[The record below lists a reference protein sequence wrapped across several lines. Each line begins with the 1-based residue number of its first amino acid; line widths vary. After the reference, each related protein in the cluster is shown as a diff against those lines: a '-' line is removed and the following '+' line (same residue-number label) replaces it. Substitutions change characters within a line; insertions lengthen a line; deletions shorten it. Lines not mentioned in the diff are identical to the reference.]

1 MDARHVDTYLANTRL
16 LFSGLCRPEP
26 VLRAAVE
33 RLVGLLRER
42 RVNYFYALDQFKV
55 PIFICC

>member
-1 MDARHVDTYLANTRL
+1 M
-16 LFSGLCRPEP
+16 
-26 VLRAAVE
+26 LRSALE

-55 PIFICC
+55 CLGFGSFWVACMLVCTTFYALDQFKVRP